1 MGRYFDY
8 MGNLDDPSVFMKRI
22 VFTFGFIIL
31 SFAIYRFIEFLI
43 NRYVKDGKKGSF
55 ATRTIRLII
64 VLLTIFTV
72 FRLWFDTE
80 NSLMIAV
87 GLLFAIVSLS
97 LKDLIVN
104 VAGWAY
110 MLSTRIVD
118 HGDRIEID
126 GVQGD
131 VFDID
136 LFETYVTE
144 VGDLI
149 DSDTPTGRVVSFPN
163 KFIFEKKLYNYSR
176 NSNFIWQE
184 VYVTIPFEYEREKAL
199 RVAGK
204 ATYDEYVDI
213 RSEYDE
219 EVLEQLAKMTDLLDS
234 TDKPQIRAQYDLNGV
249 RIYVRYFTH
258 YDDTGKNNARM
269 QFALVDSFNNN
280 NIPMVQPKWIR
291 DGE

>member
-1 MGRYFDY
+1 MSRYFDY
-8 MGNLDDPSVFMKRI
+8 MGNLDDPSVFLKSI
-22 VFTFGFIIL
+22 ILTFGVIIL
-31 SFAIYRFIEFLI
+31 SFVIYRVLSYLI
-43 NRYVKDGKKGSF
+43 DKYVKDGKKGSF
-55 ATRTIRLII
+55 ITRVVRL
-64 VLLTIFTV
+64 LLTLLAIFVV
-72 FRLWFDTE
+72 FRLWFDTA

-104 VAGWAY
+104 IAGWAY
-110 MLSTRIVD
+110 MISTRIVD
-118 HGDRIEID
+118 HGDRVEID

-144 VGDLI
+144 IGDLI

-184 VYVTIPFEYEREKAL
+184 VYVTIPFDFDREKAL
-199 RVAGK
+199 KEAGK
-204 ATYDEYVDI
+204 ATYEAYTNMKN
-213 RSEYDE
+213 EYDD
-219 EVLEQLAKMTDLLDS
+219 EVLEQLDKMTDLLES
-234 TDKPQIRAQYDLNGV
+234 TEKPQIRAQYDVNGV

-258 YDDTGKNNARM
+258 YNDTGKNNSRM
-269 QFALVDSFNNN
+269 QFAIVDAFNKN
-280 NIPMVQPKWIR
+280 NIPMIQPKWIR
-291 DGE
+291 DIE

>member
-8 MGNLDDPSVFMKRI
+8 MGNLDDPMVFIKRI
-22 VFTFGFIIL
+22 ILTFGIIIL
-31 SFAIYRFIEFLI
+31 SFVIYRIIAFLI
-43 NRYVKDGKKGSF
+43 NRYVEDGKKGSF

-64 VLLTIFTV
+64 ALLSVFVV
-72 FRLWFDTE
+72 FRLWFDTQ
-80 NSLMIAV
+80 NSLMIAI

-104 VAGWAY
+104 IAGWAY

-144 VGDLI
+144 IGDLI

-184 VYVTIPFEYEREKAL
+184 VYVTIPFDFDRDKAL

-204 ATYDEYVDI
+204 ATYEEYVEM

-219 EVLEQLAKMTDLLDS
+219 EVLEELKKMTDLLDS

-258 YDDTGKNNARM
+258 YDDTGKNNSRM
-269 QFALVDSFNNN
+269 QFALVDSFRENGV
-280 NIPMVQPKWIR
+280 PMIQPKWIR
-291 DGE
+291 DVN